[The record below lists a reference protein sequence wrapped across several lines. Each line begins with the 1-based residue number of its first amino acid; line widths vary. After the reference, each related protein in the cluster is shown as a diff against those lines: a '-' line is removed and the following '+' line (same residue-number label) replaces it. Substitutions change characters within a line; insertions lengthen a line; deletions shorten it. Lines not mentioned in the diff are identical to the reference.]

1 MQKKDGGKSYR
12 IKEGGAE
19 MSLKEQRI
27 AAGLSQSQL
36 SRLSGVNLR
45 SLQDYE
51 QGKKNVN
58 GAKLKT
64 IFQLASALNCTV
76 AEIINEDEELLELL
90 KGVNNV

>member
-1 MQKKDGGKSYR
+1 
-12 IKEGGAE
+12 